1 MNQASKPNRYTRAA
15 FVIARCV
22 AAGFALYATAKHP
35 YNFYVLTRWVV
46 FLTCC
51 CGLWLNRSR
60 LWPSFAPAYAVVG
73 LVFNPVLPFHFTR
86 STWHTLDIAAG
97 AILLASL
104 LLDQASR
111 NRV

>member
-1 MNQASKPNRYTRAA
+1 MNQAATPNRYARAA

-22 AAGFALYATAKHP
+22 AAGLALYATAKHP

-51 CGLWLNRSR
+51 YGVWLYRSR
-60 LWPSFAPAYAVVG
+60 LWSSFAPAYAVVG
-73 LVFNPVLPFHFTR
+73 LVLNPLLPFHFAR

-97 AILLASL
+97 VVLLASL
-104 LLDQASR
+104 LFDQASHNR
-111 NRV
+111 N